1 MAGRWP
7 CPAWDRA
14 NAVLEAWLPGEEG
27 GIAVA
32 EVLFGDANPGGKL
45 PITFP
50 RSVGQVPIA
59 YHHKPSG
66 MRSHWYGD
74 YVAEAVEP
82 RYPFGHG
89 LSYTTFAYEGLA
101 LSHPQAAAGDTVQ
114 ISFDIANTG
123 ERPGDEVAQ
132 LYVRDLYASS
142 PRPVQLLKSYLRVP
156 LLPAERKRIVFQLPV
171 DMLAYYDRD
180 MRLLLE
186 PGRFEIQIG
195 SSSADIRLR
204 GELEVVGQGP
214 TVVTDRVF
222 RCPAEIQSQERARLV
237 EGTTHAGATT

>member
-1 MAGRWP
+1 
-7 CPAWDRA
+7 
-14 NAVLEAWLPGEEG
+14 VLEAWLPGEEG
-27 GIAVA
+27 GVAVA

-59 YHHKPSG
+59 YHRKPSG

-82 RYPFGHG
+82 LYPFGHG
-89 LSYTTFAYEGLA
+89 LSYTTFAYERLA
-101 LSHPQAAAGDTVQ
+101 LSRAQAAAGDTVQ
-114 ISFDIANTG
+114 ISFDITNTG
-123 ERPGDEVAQ
+123 ARLGDEVAQ

-214 TVVTDRVF
+214 TVVPARVF

-237 EGTTHAGATT
+237 EGTTHAGETT